1 MRQKHSTKFEVTVT
15 VSVVSKKLKGGS
27 VENSQIFWNFLVRNV
42 FRTQLSKTEFID
54 KMVDSFQPLTHF
66 MSLISFDTP

>member
-15 VSVVSKKLKGGS
+15 VSFVSKKLKGGS

-42 FRTQLSKTEFID
+42 FRT
-54 KMVDSFQPLTHF
+54 
-66 MSLISFDTP
+66 